1 MKRTAIACL
10 TALIAVGIWA
20 PSTLAQQDLDW
31 SAGVVEAIGI
41 GVPPTN
47 IRSKAQGRAMA
58 VRAATADAQRNL
70 IETLQGVSID
80 AETTVEDAM
89 ASDIIRTKV
98 KGILRGARR
107 VGKPTYLE
115 DGAVEIT
122 LAVRMRG
129 ALTDA
134 LLPKEGFSTPVPEP
148 ETKVSKPEGPT
159 GLIVDAR
166 GLGLSPAMAPKVVD
180 EADRLVYGAKVVNR
194 EAAVQHGIAAYE
206 KDLDL
211 AKKSDRTG
219 GSPIVVKGVK
229 ATGRNKA
236 NVVVAEADGDRVRKA
251 ADGQSFL
258 NQCKVIVVV
267 D

>member
-1 MKRTAIACL
+1 MKR
-10 TALIAVGIWA
+10 IAVASLTVMIVIGAWVFPA
-20 PSTLAQQDLDW
+20 AAQDMDW

-41 GVPPTN
+41 GVPPVN

-70 IETLQGVSID
+70 IETLQGVSVD
-80 AETTVEDAM
+80 AETTVLDAM
-89 ASDIIRTKV
+89 ASDVIRTKV

-107 VGKPTYLE
+107 MGPPRHLE
-115 DGAVEIT
+115 DGSVEIT

-129 ALTDA
+129 DLTDV
-134 LLPKEGFSTPVPEP
+134 LLPKEGFAEPAPLPEP
-148 ETKVSKPEGPT
+148 KATEPEGPT

-180 EADRLVYGAKVVNR
+180 DEDRLVYGAKVVNR
-194 EAAVQHGIAAYE
+194 DAAVQHGIAAYE

-211 AKKSDRTG
+211 AKKSDRIG
-219 GSPIVVKGVK
+219 ISPIVVKGIK
-229 ATGRNKA
+229 ATGRNKT
-236 NVVVAEADGDRVRKA
+236 NVVVAEAEGEQVRKA
-251 ADGQSFL
+251 ADGRAFL
-258 NQCKVIVVV
+258 NQCKVIMVV

>member
-10 TALIAVGIWA
+10 TALIAVGIWT
-20 PSTLAQQDLDW
+20 PSTPAQQDLDW

-41 GVPPTN
+41 GVPPSN

-70 IETLQGVSID
+70 IETLQGVSVD
-80 AETTVEDAM
+80 PETPVEDAM

-115 DGAVEIT
+115 DGSVEIT
-122 LAVRMRG
+122 LAVRIRG

-134 LLPKEGFSTPVPEP
+134 LLPKEGFSAPVPEP
-148 ETKVSKPEGPT
+148 EKRVEKPDGPT

-180 EADRLVYGAKVVNR
+180 EADR

-206 KDLDL
+206 KDLEL
-211 AKKSDRTG
+211 ARKSDRIG
-219 GSPIVVKGVK
+219 DNPILVKGVK
-229 ATGRNKA
+229 ATGRNKT
-236 NVVVAEADGDRVRKA
+236 NVVVAEADGDKVRKA
-251 ADGQSFL
+251 ADGQAFL